1 MINRKQPTKRRPK
14 ALTET
19 ASQAQRISQLPNP
32 RYGRFRVLLSGGDWL
47 HLKRKTAPLRMTSN
61 TPAGPNASTPGLLK
75 RPRRLWLLLA
85 AIVLVVLATVVH
97 KRPVYHPEIVFQ
109 AAEQVQVSLIK
120 QPYNT
125 PERCAQSVRRLEI
138 VMRKY
143 CPDCTFLAAHCISKL
158 SPRQRTLL
166 LGQNIDMPTLRIAKG
181 VMGFESPLPELAQ
194 QTCRQAAEKA
204 GGMHRCVPAGSTS
217 AVTQL
222 AGISKLQL
230 EFKPSSK
237 TLLQL
242 TLFAAAVSFLL
253 CAFLIAS
260 ERWHSRY
267 SHDMVGAGPQKFHT
281 TPVPRI
287 GGIAIAC
294 AIGLTLL
301 GLDAA
306 DLLMTDSVYGFA
318 LLALAA
324 LPAFAGG
331 LAEDLTKKVGVLARL
346 LLTMTAGVLA
356 SVLTG
361 ATLVS
366 LDVPGLD
373 ELLQWSPLIAI
384 AFTAFAAAGVANA
397 INIIDGYNGLAS
409 GFAILA
415 LCTLAW
421 VAFKVSD
428 QVVLLASL
436 TMLGAVLGFF
446 CWNWPGGRI
455 FMGDGGAYLVG
466 FWLAEL
472 GVLLVVRNPEVSPW
486 FPMAVM
492 IYPIWETLYSIYRRQ
507 NTRQGKV
514 GEADSSH
521 LHQLVHQIYLR
532 HREKEGNDTNNHRN
546 LNHKVMPFIM
556 LALSP
561 CLLISAIFWSHTSLM
576 VAICLVVGGAYL
588 LVYRKLANSR
598 GSPIS
603 ASASKYF

>member
-1 MINRKQPTKRRPK
+1 
-14 ALTET
+14 
-19 ASQAQRISQLPNP
+19 
-32 RYGRFRVLLSGGDWL
+32 
-47 HLKRKTAPLRMTSN
+47 MTSN
-61 TPAGPNASTPGLLK
+61 TPAEPTTTGTTGSLK
-75 RPRRLWLLLA
+75 HPRRLWLLLA
-85 AIVLVVLATVVH
+85 AIALVVVAMVVH

-125 PERCAQSVRRLEI
+125 PERCAQSVRRLETA
-138 VMRKY
+138 MRNY

-204 GGMHRCVPAGSTS
+204 GGMHRCIAAGSTGS
-217 AVTQL
+217 AIPL
-222 AGISKLQL
+222 AGISELQL
-230 EFKPSSK
+230 EFKPSKK

-267 SHDMVGAGPQKFHT
+267 SHDLVGAGPQKFHT

-384 AFTAFAAAGVANA
+384 AFTAFAVAGVANA

-409 GFAILA
+409 GFAMLA
-415 LCTLAW
+415 LCALAW
-421 VAFKVSD
+421 VAFQVAD

-455 FMGDGGAYLVG
+455 FLGDGGAYLIG

-472 GVLLVVRNPEVSPW
+472 GVLLVVRNPEISPW
-486 FPMAVM
+486 FPLLLM
-492 IYPIWETLYSIYRRQ
+492 IYPVWETLYSMYRRWKLHGEKVAIPDARHFHQ
-507 NTRQGKV
+507 LAHRRITLKHRNGSANT
-514 GEADSSH
+514 ADS
-521 LHQLVHQIYLR
+521 
-532 HREKEGNDTNNHRN
+532 KT
-546 LNHKVMPFIM
+546 NHKVLIRLLPWLVTPPLIASFIWINTWQLV
-556 LALSP
+556 LASIVF
-561 CLLISAIFWSHTSLM
+561 CSAYVW
-576 VAICLVVGGAYL
+576 
-588 LVYRKLANSR
+588 VYQRQLDHITAQATGTFRS
-598 GSPIS
+598 
-603 ASASKYF
+603 

>member
-1 MINRKQPTKRRPK
+1 
-14 ALTET
+14 
-19 ASQAQRISQLPNP
+19 
-32 RYGRFRVLLSGGDWL
+32 
-47 HLKRKTAPLRMTSN
+47 MTSN
-61 TPAGPNASTPGLLK
+61 TPAEPTTTGTTGSLK
-75 RPRRLWLLLA
+75 HPRRLWLLLA
-85 AIVLVVLATVVH
+85 AIALVVVAMVVH

-125 PERCAQSVRRLEI
+125 PERCAQSVRRLET
-138 VMRKY
+138 VMRNY
-143 CPDCTFLAAHCISKL
+143 CPDCTFIAAHCISKL

-194 QTCRQAAEKA
+194 LTCRQAAEKA
-204 GGMHRCVPAGSTS
+204 GGMHRCIAAGSTGS
-217 AVTQL
+217 ATQL
-222 AGISKLQL
+222 AGISELQL
-230 EFKPSSK
+230 EFKPSKK

-267 SHDMVGAGPQKFHT
+267 SHDIVGAGPQKFHT

-331 LAEDLTKKVGVLARL
+331 LAEDLTKKVGVLPRL

-356 SVLTG
+356 SLLTG

-384 AFTAFAAAGVANA
+384 AFTAFAVAGVANA

-409 GFAILA
+409 GFALLA
-415 LCTLAW
+415 LCALAW

-446 CWNWPGGRI
+446 CWNWPSGRI
-455 FMGDGGAYLVG
+455 FMGDGGAYLIG

-492 IYPIWETLYSIYRRQ
+492 IYPIWETLFSMYRRKVL
-507 NTRQGKV
+507 RGKET
-514 GEADSSH
+514 GSPDSEH
-521 LHQLVHQIYLR
+521 FHQLIFQVLSR
-532 HREKEGNDTNNHRN
+532 RV
-546 LNHKVMPFIM
+546 LNAKKTTPSDQ
-556 LALSP
+556 L
-561 CLLISAIFWSHTSLM
+561 
-576 VAICLVVGGAYL
+576 
-588 LVYRKLANSR
+588 NSR
-598 GSPIS
+598 VATCLWLGTLPFMLLAALFFRDTYILIGVAGLFTAIHTWLYLKSSPLYLNKPPRDGAPHRSIDD
-603 ASASKYF
+603 FVN

>member
-1 MINRKQPTKRRPK
+1 
-14 ALTET
+14 
-19 ASQAQRISQLPNP
+19 
-32 RYGRFRVLLSGGDWL
+32 
-47 HLKRKTAPLRMTSN
+47 MTSN
-61 TPAGPNASTPGLLK
+61 TPAEPTTTGTPGLLK

-85 AIVLVVLATVVH
+85 AIALVVLATVVH

-125 PERCAQSVRRLEI
+125 PERCAQSVRRLETA
-138 VMRKY
+138 MRNY

-166 LGQNIDMPTLRIAKG
+166 LGQNIDMPSLRITKG
-181 VMGFESPLPELAQ
+181 VIGFESPLPELAQ
-194 QTCRQAAEKA
+194 LTCRQAAEKA
-204 GGMHRCVPAGSTS
+204 GGMHRCIPAGSTGT
-217 AVTQL
+217 AMPL
-222 AGISKLQL
+222 AGISELQL
-230 EFKPSSK
+230 EFKPSTK

-242 TLFAAAVSFLL
+242 TLFAAALSFLI

-267 SHDMVGAGPQKFHT
+267 SHDIVGAGPQKFHT

-306 DLLMTDSVYGFA
+306 DLLLTDSVYAFA

-324 LPAFAGG
+324 VPALAGG

-384 AFTAFAAAGVANA
+384 TFTAFAVAGVANS

-409 GFAILA
+409 GFAMLA
-415 LCTLAW
+415 LCVLAW
-421 VAFKVSD
+421 VAFKVAD

-455 FMGDGGAYLVG
+455 FLGDGGAYLIG

-486 FPMAVM
+486 FPLLVM
-492 IYPIWETLYSIYRRQ
+492 LYPVWETLYSIYRRSLLE
-507 NTRQGKV
+507 RRRI
-514 GEADSSH
+514 GEPDSMH
-521 LHQLVHQIYLR
+521 FHQLIHRRMTRVRQAPLPDTSSRENSKVLLYLLPWLVAAQ
-532 HREKEGNDTNNHRN
+532 G
-546 LNHKVMPFIM
+546 MA
-556 LALSP
+556 ALYWMNTAT
-561 CLLISAIFWSHTSLM
+561 LLTSAIVFCLIYVWGYRRFSL
-576 VAICLVVGGAYL
+576 
-588 LVYRKLANSR
+588 
-598 GSPIS
+598 
-603 ASASKYF
+603 